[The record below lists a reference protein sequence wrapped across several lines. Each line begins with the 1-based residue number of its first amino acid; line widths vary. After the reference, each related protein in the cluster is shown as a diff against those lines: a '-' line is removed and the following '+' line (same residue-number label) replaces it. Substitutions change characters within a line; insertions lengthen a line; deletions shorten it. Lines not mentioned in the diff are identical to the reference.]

1 MLLADCSSP
10 STNLVDSSVPAQEI
24 ARKRPSSVDEVGIAV
39 EGLGLPLPAGPT
51 NKQKGSSHCGAW
63 ASLDDTREIE
73 LWRKGAMGHKAS
85 PLKEM
90 GRRVQ
95 TDIPVPYPSPNM

>member
-10 STNLVDSSVPAQEI
+10 STNLVDSSVPAHEI

-63 ASLDDTREIE
+63 ASLDDTGESSYGERGQRGTR
-73 LWRKGAMGHKAS
+73 LVH
-85 PLKEM
+85 
-90 GRRVQ
+90 
-95 TDIPVPYPSPNM
+95 